1 MEFEKVLH
9 RRRSVRHFTQEQ
21 IPEAA
26 LCAILEAAQT
36 APLAMGD
43 DRTTRITV
51 VRDPQLLEEIR
62 GACALVSRKTG
73 KTVDAL
79 YGAQT
84 LLFIAAADLSEDHI
98 EYANAGCIIEN
109 ILLQATA
116 LDLGSVYIW
125 GCLRKLRKRP
135 EIVARLML
143 PEGYEILSAVALGY
157 PAEPLADREKTDRL
171 AVDWL

>member
-9 RRRSVRHFTQEQ
+9 RRRSVRRFTQEQ

-26 LCAILEAAQT
+26 LFAILEAAQT

-62 GACALVSRKTG
+62 G
-73 KTVDAL
+73 
-79 YGAQT
+79 
-84 LLFIAAADLSEDHI
+84 
-98 EYANAGCIIEN
+98 
-109 ILLQATA
+109 
-116 LDLGSVYIW
+116 
-125 GCLRKLRKRP
+125 
-135 EIVARLML
+135 
-143 PEGYEILSAVALGY
+143 
-157 PAEPLADREKTDRL
+157 PLADREKTDRL